1 MRVLQLHYLPNY
13 LPTYLPTYDELRGGS
28 ELVPGGGSVVSQ

>member
-1 MRVLQLHYLPNY
+1 MLEHACAATTLS
-13 LPTYLPTYDELRGGS
+13 TYLPTYDELRGGD